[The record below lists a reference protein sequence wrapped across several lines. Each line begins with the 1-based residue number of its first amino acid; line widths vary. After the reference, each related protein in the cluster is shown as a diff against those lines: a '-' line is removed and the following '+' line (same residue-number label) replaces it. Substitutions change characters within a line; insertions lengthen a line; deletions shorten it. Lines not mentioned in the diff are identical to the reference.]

1 MHSSVSLRLHLYRT
15 VVLALPVTVARAGL
29 VLMLSVDSMLAGRAG
44 GNELAYMGIS
54 MAPQL
59 IMLTTG
65 VGLLVGTLV
74 LAAQARGAGRLD
86 ECGRIWRLALL
97 FAGALGLAFAI
108 LQWHGDFLLRLF
120 GEDEQIARGGGEVLR
135 MWALGTPGFM
145 LYMATSSFME
155 GISRPRA
162 AMFIVIAANLINY
175 GLGHALVFGHFGLP
189 TMDAAGAALAT
200 SVTLWAM
207 FLALSIY
214 ALFMRDAVQ
223 LGVWAPLAGHF
234 RLVGRM
240 LLLGLP
246 VALSVVFETGAFS
259 GAAVMAGWLG
269 ATQLAAYQLSN
280 NVISFLY
287 MISLGLA
294 TAAAVRVGNASGS
307 GDRSSLATA
316 GWIAVCLAFLV
327 MLAIGLAIA
336 LFRLDVV
343 ALYTADPDVAAAAVP
358 ALGLL
363 CYLVIFDST
372 QAVLMGALRGAGD
385 VLVPTATYAVAFG
398 GCAIPLCYYFGY
410 RRNGSTTGLVASLI
424 VGLVV
429 AALLLALRFV
439 VIARRRPV
447 ALPA

>member
-15 VVLALPVTVARAGL
+15 IVLALPVTVARAGL

-54 MAPQL
+54 MVPQL

-74 LAAQARGAGRLD
+74 LAAQARGAGRPD

-97 FAGALGLAFAI
+97 FAGVLGLAFAV

-120 GEDEQIARGGGEVLR
+120 GEDEEIARGGGEVLR

-162 AMFIVIAANLINY
+162 AMFIVIAANVMNY
-175 GLGHALVFGHFGLP
+175 GLGRALVFGHLGLP

-200 SVTLWAM
+200 SITLWLM
-207 FLALSIY
+207 FLALSIH
-214 ALFMRDAVQ
+214 ALLMRDARQ
-223 LGVWAPLAGHF
+223 LGVWAPLAGHVH
-234 RLVGRM
+234 LVGKM

-307 GDRSSLATA
+307 GDHSGVARA
-316 GWIAVCLAFLV
+316 GWIAVGLAFFV

-343 ALYTADPDVAAAAVP
+343 ALYTADPDVTAAAAP

-363 CYLVIFDST
+363 CFLVIFDST

-385 VLVPTATYAVAFG
+385 VLVPTAMYAVAFG

-410 RRNGSTTGLVASLI
+410 RQNGSTTGLVASLI
-424 VGLVV
+424 AGLVV

-439 VIARRRPV
+439 IIARRRPV
-447 ALPA
+447 AVHA

>member
-1 MHSSVSLRLHLYRT
+1 
-15 VVLALPVTVARAGL
+15 
-29 VLMLSVDSMLAGRAG
+29 MLSVDSMLAGRAG

-74 LAAQARGAGRLD
+74 LAAQARGAMRLA

-97 FAGALGLAFAI
+97 FAGALGLSFAV
-108 LQWHGDFLLRLF
+108 LQWHGDLLLRVF
-120 GEDEQIARGGGEVLR
+120 GEDEEIARGGGEVLR

-162 AMFIVIAANLINY
+162 AMFIVIAANVMNY
-175 GLGHALVFGHFGLP
+175 GLGRALVFGHLGMP
-189 TMDAAGAALAT
+189 AMDAAGAALAT
-200 SVTLWAM
+200 SVTLWCM
-207 FLALSIY
+207 FVALSLY
-214 ALFMRDAVQ
+214 ALLMRDTRQ
-223 LGVWAPLAGHF
+223 LGVWAPLAGHYH
-234 RLVGRM
+234 LVGKM

-246 VALSVVFETGAFS
+246 VALSVAFETGAFS

-307 GDRSSLATA
+307 GDQKGVASA
-316 GWIAVCLAFLV
+316 GWIAVSLAFGL

-336 LFRLDVV
+336 FFRLDVV
-343 ALYTADPDVAAAAVP
+343 ALYTSDPDVAAAAAP

-363 CYLVIFDST
+363 CFLVIFDST

-398 GCAIPLCYYFGY
+398 GCAIPLCYFFGY
-410 RRNGSTTGLVASLI
+410 RQAGSTTGLVTSLI
-424 VGLVV
+424 AGLAA

-439 VIARRRPV
+439 TIARRLPV
-447 ALPA
+447 PVRSL